1 MGNCAEMIRIYTYIS
16 PYILIYRPAFESL
29 FKQPVFKSVKD
40 EFEGQWNSILYDAEF
55 YLVSGGDV
63 LDLSLKVVNVSRGIN
78 YEVNI
83 QN

>member
-1 MGNCAEMIRIYTYIS
+1 MGNCAKMIRIYTYIS

-29 FKQPVFKSVKD
+29 FKQPVFKSVKH
-40 EFEGQWNSILYDAEF
+40 EFEGQRTSILYDAEF
-55 YLVSGGDV
+55 YLVFGGDV
-63 LDLSLKVVNVSRGIN
+63 FELSLKVVNVSRGEN